1 MFPNARLEPSAD
13 RQQGRLRSLLF
24 LPSLGHRLQPQV
36 SRVNRV
42 KAVLWRARIN
52 VPCCAW
58 HDLAL
63 RALRLYERA
72 EMTVWRTTQD
82 AADLM

>member
-1 MFPNARLEPSAD
+1 MFPNARSEPSAD
-13 RQQGRLRSLLF
+13 CQQGRLRSLLF

-36 SRVNRV
+36 SRVNRA
-42 KAVLWRARIN
+42 KAVLWRARSN

-63 RALRLYERA
+63 RALYERA
-72 EMTVWRTTQD
+72 EMTAWRTNQD